1 MALFP
6 KIDSPCPLRWK
17 EMPSAERN
25 FCTLCQRKVHN
36 LDGMT
41 TAQRSDFLAG
51 CSGEVCVAYTVPRR
65 RSAVPAAAGLG
76 LAAALSLS
84 PALAAET
91 PAAMSP
97 LQGTAQTLIP
107 IAPKADCD
115 TPETTKEEPEMVIV
129 MGGVRDPGAAQLVLE
144 SPDSG
149 QPELPVVATDAF
161 LDTAEFV
168 AAPDTTPPR

>member
-6 KIDSPCPLRWK
+6 RIDSPCPLRWK

-41 TAQRSDFLAG
+41 TAQRRDFLAN

-65 RSAVPAAAGLG
+65 RSAAAAAAGLG

-84 PALAAET
+84 PVLAAET
-91 PAAMSP
+91 NAAMSP
-97 LQGTAQTLIP
+97 VQGTGQSLIP
-107 IAPKADCD
+107 TAPKADCD
-115 TPETTKEEPEMVIV
+115 TPEAAQEWPPVII
-129 MGGVRDPGAAQLVLE
+129 MGGVRNPNVAQLVLE
-144 SPDSG
+144 TPDNG
-149 QPELPVVATDAF
+149 QPELPVVAADAF
-161 LDTAEFV
+161 LDSAEFV
-168 AAPDTTPPR
+168 AAPDPVPPR

>member
-41 TAQRSDFLAG
+41 TAQRRDFLAS

-65 RSAVPAAAGLG
+65 RSALPAAAGLG

-84 PALAAET
+84 PALAAEP

-97 LQGTAQTLIP
+97 VQGTTQTLVP
-107 IAPKADCD
+107 AAPKADCD
-115 TPETTKEEPEMVIV
+115 TPEAPKEELVYLEM
-129 MGGVRDPGAAQLVLE
+129 GSVRDPQAAQLVLE
-144 SPDSG
+144 PLDSG
-149 QPELPVVATDAF
+149 QPELPVVAADAF
-161 LDTAEFV
+161 LETAEFI
-168 AAPDTTPPR
+168 AAPEASPR